1 MMLVK
6 NEIKSLL
13 IIPLNIYS
21 TYTRSDRTM
30 KIITFTKIFDSYCRV
45 KKNPDTCYNFYFNYI
60 VATILVVE
68 EAGVPGENN
77 RSRTSNW

>member
-1 MMLVK
+1 MLVK

-45 KKNPDTCYNFYFNYI
+45 KKKPDTCYNFYFKLLPEVQSSKFKTFNQFNLYYYI
-60 VATILVVE
+60 FKTVQ
-68 EAGVPGENN
+68 
-77 RSRTSNW
+77 